1 MLGSIGHLVS
11 LFCSCPKSEVSSRK
25 ICGSVVEEG
34 VLLVF
39 VIVEPTLFI
48 SIGDALVSRH
58 LVLVDRMRRPFVEAE
73 SNTVRVR
80 QWGIV

>member
-1 MLGSIGHLVS
+1 MLV
-11 LFCSCPKSEVSSRK
+11 C
-25 ICGSVVEEG
+25 
-34 VLLVF
+34 

-48 SIGDALVSRH
+48 SIDDALVPRH
-58 LVLVDRMRRPFVEAE
+58 LVLVDRMMRPFVEAE

>member
-1 MLGSIGHLVS
+1 MQL
-11 LFCSCPKSEVSSRK
+11 SEVRGEQSENLWVGGGGGLR
-25 ICGSVVEEG
+25 I
-34 VLLVF
+34 LLVF

-48 SIGDALVSRH
+48 SIDDALVSRH